1 LNVIYIQAKRW
12 EGTVMVPKVPFK
24 GAIPL
29 HTLIS
34 RANIVERVC
43 CVSLDRPE
51 EPTPQV
57 VQLEGLATDAAVGTL
72 TVKVRAYLSTY
83 HLRAEIGLRRTAKAP
98 RMPLE
103 VILPLSGAGS
113 LAQAGTIKQGQ
124 GSICHDRTQG
134 K

>member
-1 LNVIYIQAKRW
+1 VHRIINEERLGLNVIYIQAKRW

-83 HLRAEIGLRRTAKAP
+83 HLRAADRLAKDSESAENAFRGDPAP
-98 RMPLE
+98 IRGW
-103 VILPLSGAGS
+103 LPSPSRAP
-113 LAQAGTIKQGQ
+113 
-124 GSICHDRTQG
+124 
-134 K
+134 